1 MADNR
6 IRLPSSEGGIVRYGD
21 EETKS
26 LFVIKPEYIIGLCIA
41 VVIILIALRVKGLF
55 G

>member
-26 LFVIKPEYIIGLCIA
+26 FLVVKPEYVVGLCIA
-41 VVIILIALRVKGLF
+41 VAVILIALRFKF
-55 G
+55 A